1 MAYINGVGINSPQI
15 TLPGSGFLEPAVEH
29 TADFLRSVEPVYKS
43 YIDPI
48 VSRRLSRLIKMGITS
63 AKICLQDAG
72 IEAPDAIITGTGLG
86 SVEDT
91 EKILGELTKE
101 EKFLNPTPFIQSTYN
116 TISSQIAINLKC
128 HQYNSTYVHRCF
140 SLESCLIDA
149 LLQIQDGSA
158 TNVLAGGIDEM
169 THNHLTIIRRLGL
182 WKREVIRNLDLWTCK
197 TPCALAGEGS
207 AYFMISGER
216 TEKTYALLAAVE
228 TLYRPES
235 TGETAAFVVHFLSEN
250 GLIPE
255 DVDIV
260 LMGNNGHAEHDRICN
275 EVIMQSLPGAARVL
289 YKHLCGEYH
298 TVSGFAMYI
307 AANIIKRQLI
317 PPSLLIHG
325 LASKKLGNILIHNH
339 FRDTDHSFILIRK

>member
-1 MAYINGVGINSPQI
+1 MEYINGIGIISPQN
-15 TLPGSGFLEPAVEH
+15 TLPGSGFLEPVVVQ
-29 TADFLRSVEPVYKS
+29 TADFMKSVEPVYKA

-48 VSRRLSRLIKMGITS
+48 ASRRMSRLIKMGISS

-72 IEAPDAIITGTGLG
+72 IQSPDAIITGTGLG

-128 HQYNSTYVHRCF
+128 HQYNSTFVHRCF
-140 SLESCLIDA
+140 SLESCLTDA
-149 LLQIQDGSA
+149 ILQIREGSA

-169 THNHLTIIRRLGL
+169 TLNHLTIIRRLGL
-182 WKREVIRNLDLWTCK
+182 WKKEAIRNLDLWTTD
-197 TPCALAGEGS
+197 TPGALAGEGS

-216 TEKTYALLAAVE
+216 TEKTYARLAAAE
-228 TLYRPES
+228 TLYRPVS
-235 TGETAAFVVHFLSEN
+235 VSYTASFVRQFLSDN
-250 GLIPE
+250 GLLPG

-260 LMGNNGHAEHDRICN
+260 LMGNNGHAEHDMICN
-275 EVIMQSLPGAARVL
+275 EIIMQSVPGAARIL

-307 AANIIKRQLI
+307 AANILKKQYI
-317 PPSLLIHG
+317 PASLLT
-325 LASKKLGNILIHNH
+325 LPSPRKKLTNILIHNH
-339 FRDTDHSFILIRK
+339 FRNTDHAFILIRK